1 MSPNLGSVEN
11 TKKIINSG
19 NTRQNKRPQ
28 FIIPKKDTPVA
39 YYAKMTG
46 MTEEEFM
53 KWTGVKTSTL
63 KKGSKIPL
71 PMDKVPEGK
80 GIYALARKYNMS
92 FEEFC
97 KLNKIPKPYDKYK
110 ADKNEEFYVKPYKMT
125 SSSQNESAPKS
136 NSDSAV
142 SQTQEESE
150 SDFKALEAG
159 ALIGGSIEE
168 LLLNNSE
175 LGSFSPKEIADKLEQ
190 AANDHWG
197 AVGKKP
203 FDDMLKE
210 INVQNVSQV
219 LQEYSKAN
227 DGRSL
232 INRIT
237 SEITSK
243 QSSRK
248 EAVMF
253 IYDTLASAKG
263 IPDSQRAEFVKELE
277 DQFDSFGMVDTE
289 KLDSMIDT
297 MLKTKVSKSQ
307 VITHNYTVS
316 SAKPDTSITLTK
328 KSETFT
334 AKNLQNGAIKS
345 AKAEATELFK
355 QYCKDNNIPYSEDNL
370 DLAPMERFPAP
381 IVKNGKIV
389 ASETALLKPT
399 TTPNGKVVILNPGHG
414 GYSSRSGYFDPGSYS
429 FIKKGSGKYAPLL
442 EYEKMNIY
450 AEDTV
455 DKLRSSGYSVVIVGG
470 HMETIS
476 DQKSISDLIGRL
488 QNGDKDGHKYN
499 KEDIAFISLHADSQ
513 PGMSGS
519 GICYDSRFQN
529 DTELANTLK
538 TNLNNDSWIK
548 AGLSERISG
557 RNGLQV
563 LKQSENIPSVLL
575 EVEYVNGSKCQNLD
589 SKAFQLKFE
598 NQLIKGLN
606 QYFGL

>member
-1 MSPNLGSVEN
+1 MSPNFGSVEN

-19 NTRQNKRPQ
+19 NIIKNKRPK
-28 FIIPKKDTPVA
+28 FIIPKKDTPVS

-46 MTEEEFM
+46 MTNEEFM
-53 KWTGVKTSTL
+53 KWTGVKSSTL
-63 KKGSKIPL
+63 KKGSKITL

-97 KLNKIPKPYDKYK
+97 KLNKIPKPYDQYK
-110 ADKNEEFYVKPYKMT
+110 ADKNEEFYVKPYKITT
-125 SSSQNESAPKS
+125 SSEKAGRKNNTTPA
-136 NSDSAV
+136 A
-142 SQTQEESE
+142 SQTEYESDT
-150 SDFKALEAG
+150 DFKALETG
-159 ALIGGSIEE
+159 ALIGASIED
-168 LLLNNSE
+168 LLLNNNSE
-175 LGSFSPKEIADKLEQ
+175 LGTFSPKEIADKLEQ
-190 AANDHWG
+190 AANDYWG

-210 INVQNVSQV
+210 INVQNVSEV

-243 QSSRK
+243 QSARK

-253 IYDTLASAKG
+253 IYDTLASAKQ
-263 IPDSQRAEFVKELE
+263 IPESKREEFVKELNE
-277 DQFDSFGMVDTE
+277 QFDSFGMVDTE
-289 KLDSMIDT
+289 KLDSMIDE
-297 MLKTKVSKSQ
+297 MLKTQVSEKQ
-307 VITHNYTVS
+307 VLTHNYTVS

-328 KSETFT
+328 KSSAFT
-334 AKNLQNGAIKS
+334 AENLQKGAVKS
-345 AKAEATELFK
+345 AKEEATKLFK
-355 QYCKDNNIPYSEDNL
+355 KYCKDNDISYSEDNL

-381 IVKNGKIV
+381 IVRNGKIV
-389 ASETALLKPT
+389 ASETELLRPT
-399 TTPNGKVVILNPGHG
+399 KSPNGKVVILNPGHG

-429 FIKKGSGKYAPLL
+429 FIKKGNGKYAPLL

-455 DKLRSSGYSVVIVGG
+455 DKLRSNGYAVVIVGG

-476 DQKSISDLIGRL
+476 DQKSISDLISRL
-488 QNGDKDGHKYN
+488 QNGEKSRHKYN
-499 KEDIAFISLHADSQ
+499 KEDIAFVSLHADSQ
-513 PGMSGS
+513 PGMSGT

-529 DTELANTLK
+529 DTKLANTLM
-538 TNLNNDSWIK
+538 TNLNNDNWIK
-548 AGLSERISG
+548 AGLSERVSG
-557 RNGLQV
+557 KNGLQV

-589 SKAFQLKFE
+589 SSAFQYRFE
-598 NQLIKGLN
+598 NKLITGLN
-606 QYFGL
+606 EYFGL